1 MSKLSNFLH
10 LKIYRQTFLLYLVIV
25 LTFVTIM
32 IFVFYSNMQSST
44 MEPYVREA
52 EAAFSQVER
61 QLDSITDSIDHFFT
75 HLYATA
81 SLRDDFFHFFGA
93 TPEEYAQS
101 RLNTSYP
108 LYETYL
114 TSCNS
119 LISESEYCIRHII
132 YYSTSN
138 IVDMEY
144 STSGYSRYR
153 IIDLETA
160 EALCQTG
167 YLYTKDIHQG
177 SSYVGKASFVMDL
190 TKPVAQAFCTQPEA
204 AAFLLV
210 NSTCLPLG
218 NPDYHTVPWQAL
230 LSTGVKQGRTSAPG
244 AGPSSLLYTVQIS
257 ERYSYSVISIA
268 PAKAYTTDRLYE
280 LILWTVGLILVFVL
294 ITLLYARQFSH
305 DSLFIQSILHS
316 LVEAQ
321 SGNFTPLDI
330 GHHQDEFAAIATHLN
345 SLYQYLDTLIQQKY
359 KLTIRQQRTEMQM
372 LSAQLNPHFLYNTLE
387 RIRLRA
393 LLEGSPTVAE
403 ATADLGLLYRNIV
416 KTEPIITLKK
426 ELEITRQYLDL
437 MCFLYDD
444 QFLYHCDIP
453 EDMYAIST
461 PKIWMQPIVENF
473 FKHNFQNDSQ
483 LKVVVI
489 SGSRQSD
496 GILFQFFDNI
506 GHIREEQIA
515 LLNQQFTP
523 EKSKESADTA
533 PGIGLQNVY
542 DRLYLY
548 YGNRVEMRIQNHAPA
563 GVCIQILLKNEV
575 TT

>member
-177 SSYVGKASFVMDL
+177 SSYVGKVSFVMDL
-190 TKPVAQAFCTQPEA
+190 TKPVAHRPSAP
-204 AAFLLV
+204 
-210 NSTCLPLG
+210 SRRGRRLPLLG
-218 NPDYHTVPWQAL
+218 EQHLPSPREIRITTVPWQAL
-230 LSTGVKQGRTSAPG
+230 PVRKGQGGFWHPSAPG
-244 AGPSSLLYTVQIS
+244 VLPPAFCAPSRFQS
-257 ERYSYSVISIA
+257 A
-268 PAKAYTTDRLYE
+268 
-280 LILWTVGLILVFVL
+280 IL
-294 ITLLYARQFSH
+294 
-305 DSLFIQSILHS
+305 
-316 LVEAQ
+316 
-321 SGNFTPLDI
+321 TP
-330 GHHQDEFAAIATHLN
+330 
-345 SLYQYLDTLIQQKY
+345 
-359 KLTIRQQRTEMQM
+359 
-372 LSAQLNPHFLYNTLE
+372 
-387 RIRLRA
+387 
-393 LLEGSPTVAE
+393 
-403 ATADLGLLYRNIV
+403 
-416 KTEPIITLKK
+416 
-426 ELEITRQYLDL
+426 
-437 MCFLYDD
+437 
-444 QFLYHCDIP
+444 
-453 EDMYAIST
+453 
-461 PKIWMQPIVENF
+461 
-473 FKHNFQNDSQ
+473 
-483 LKVVVI
+483 
-489 SGSRQSD
+489 
-496 GILFQFFDNI
+496 
-506 GHIREEQIA
+506 
-515 LLNQQFTP
+515 
-523 EKSKESADTA
+523 
-533 PGIGLQNVY
+533 
-542 DRLYLY
+542 
-548 YGNRVEMRIQNHAPA
+548 
-563 GVCIQILLKNEV
+563 
-575 TT
+575 

>member
-160 EALCQTG
+160 EALCQT
-167 YLYTKDIHQG
+167 
-177 SSYVGKASFVMDL
+177 
-190 TKPVAQAFCTQPEA
+190 
-204 AAFLLV
+204 
-210 NSTCLPLG
+210 
-218 NPDYHTVPWQAL
+218 
-230 LSTGVKQGRTSAPG
+230 
-244 AGPSSLLYTVQIS
+244 
-257 ERYSYSVISIA
+257 
-268 PAKAYTTDRLYE
+268 
-280 LILWTVGLILVFVL
+280 
-294 ITLLYARQFSH
+294 
-305 DSLFIQSILHS
+305 
-316 LVEAQ
+316 
-321 SGNFTPLDI
+321 
-330 GHHQDEFAAIATHLN
+330 
-345 SLYQYLDTLIQQKY
+345 
-359 KLTIRQQRTEMQM
+359 
-372 LSAQLNPHFLYNTLE
+372 
-387 RIRLRA
+387 
-393 LLEGSPTVAE
+393 
-403 ATADLGLLYRNIV
+403 RN
-416 KTEPIITLKK
+416 
-426 ELEITRQYLDL
+426 
-437 MCFLYDD
+437 
-444 QFLYHCDIP
+444 H
-453 EDMYAIST
+453 
-461 PKIWMQPIVENF
+461 
-473 FKHNFQNDSQ
+473 
-483 LKVVVI
+483 
-489 SGSRQSD
+489 
-496 GILFQFFDNI
+496 
-506 GHIREEQIA
+506 
-515 LLNQQFTP
+515 
-523 EKSKESADTA
+523 
-533 PGIGLQNVY
+533 
-542 DRLYLY
+542 
-548 YGNRVEMRIQNHAPA
+548 
-563 GVCIQILLKNEV
+563 
-575 TT
+575 

>member
-177 SSYVGKASFVMDL
+177 SSYVGKVSFVMDL

-210 NSTCLPLG
+210 NNTCLPL
-218 NPDYHTVPWQAL
+218 
-230 LSTGVKQGRTSAPG
+230 
-244 AGPSSLLYTVQIS
+244 
-257 ERYSYSVISIA
+257 
-268 PAKAYTTDRLYE
+268 
-280 LILWTVGLILVFVL
+280 
-294 ITLLYARQFSH
+294 
-305 DSLFIQSILHS
+305 
-316 LVEAQ
+316 
-321 SGNFTPLDI
+321 
-330 GHHQDEFAAIATHLN
+330 
-345 SLYQYLDTLIQQKY
+345 
-359 KLTIRQQRTEMQM
+359 
-372 LSAQLNPHFLYNTLE
+372 
-387 RIRLRA
+387 
-393 LLEGSPTVAE
+393 
-403 ATADLGLLYRNIV
+403 
-416 KTEPIITLKK
+416 
-426 ELEITRQYLDL
+426 
-437 MCFLYDD
+437 
-444 QFLYHCDIP
+444 
-453 EDMYAIST
+453 
-461 PKIWMQPIVENF
+461 
-473 FKHNFQNDSQ
+473 
-483 LKVVVI
+483 
-489 SGSRQSD
+489 
-496 GILFQFFDNI
+496 
-506 GHIREEQIA
+506 
-515 LLNQQFTP
+515 
-523 EKSKESADTA
+523 
-533 PGIGLQNVY
+533 
-542 DRLYLY
+542 
-548 YGNRVEMRIQNHAPA
+548 
-563 GVCIQILLKNEV
+563 
-575 TT
+575 